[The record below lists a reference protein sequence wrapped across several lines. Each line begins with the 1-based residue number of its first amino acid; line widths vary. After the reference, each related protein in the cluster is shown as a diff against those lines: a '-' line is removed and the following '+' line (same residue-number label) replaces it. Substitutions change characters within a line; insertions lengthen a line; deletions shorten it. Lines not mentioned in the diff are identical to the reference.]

1 MLQASPKVTGT
12 KEKLELVVHYRP
24 QSIVSESF
32 RSTATSLL
40 VWETLGELPRVIAIT
55 SPDPGDGKTTVSCN
69 MATSFAIAG
78 KRVLLV
84 DGDLRRPRV
93 HDVFRIPNVAGLG
106 TLLASRDPNWETID
120 KMECIYQTEVP
131 GLHVLPAGAL
141 RGDITTLLF
150 SSRCT
155 ELFSLLRSS
164 YDMVIIDC
172 PPMLQLADARILGL
186 VAEGV
191 IMVLRS
197 GKTTREEASIAIERL
212 RRDCIQVLGTILN
225 DWNPRN
231 SRTSS
236 YSQYNYYRKYQSY
249 YAPTNEERDV
259 SVG

>member
-1 MLQASPKVTGT
+1 
-12 KEKLELVVHYRP
+12 
-24 QSIVSESF
+24 
-32 RSTATSLL
+32 
-40 VWETLGELPRVIAIT
+40 
-55 SPDPGDGKTTVSCN
+55 
-69 MATSFAIAG
+69 
-78 KRVLLV
+78 
-84 DGDLRRPRV
+84 
-93 HDVFRIPNVAGLG
+93 LG

-150 SSRCT
+150 SSRCS
-155 ELFSLLRSS
+155 ELFALLRSS

-231 SRTSS
+231 SRTSN
-236 YSQYNYYRKYQSY
+236 YSQYNYYRKYRSY
-249 YAPTNEERDV
+249 YTSNEERDV